1 MTASTQA
8 GLRASLYQDAPIPL
22 AVELHCPPGTVLAL
36 LGPSGSGK
44 TTVLRTIAGLMHP
57 QRGAIHCND
66 AVWVD
71 TDAGIRQTPQQRRV
85 GYLFQHFAL
94 FPHLTAAENV
104 MAGLE
109 HLPRSERA
117 ARARDLLM
125 RVHLDGLGDRRP
137 AALSGG
143 QQQRVAMARALA
155 RDPAALLLDEP
166 FSSVDRATREKLY
179 RELATLRRTLAM
191 PIILVT
197 HDLAEAA
204 MLADRIAVLHRGRT
218 LQSGPTGMVMTQPA
232 SATVARL
239 IDIRNIF
246 SATVLAQGSD
256 GSVIDWQGI
265 RLEAPGRSDFP
276 PGSRCQWCIR
286 ASQIVLHRRDRP
298 SQGERENPVSGRIVE
313 MVSLGDTVGLDIEVN
328 GARLQFSLSSHVAQR
343 NGLAPNEMV
352 TVSLRAEGI
361 HLMPE
366 ESATT

>member
-1 MTASTQA
+1 MTVSAQT
-8 GLRASLYQDAPIPL
+8 GLQVSLYQETPIPL

-44 TTVLRTIAGLMHP
+44 TTVLRSIAGLMHP
-57 QRGAIHCND
+57 QRGAIRCND

-71 TDAGIRQTPQQRRV
+71 TEAGIRQTPQQRRV

-94 FPHLTAAENV
+94 FPHLTAAQNV
-104 MAGLE
+104 MASLE

-117 ARARDLLM
+117 ARAHDLLT

-218 LQSGPTGMVMTQPA
+218 LQSGPTETVMTRPA

-246 SATVLAQGSD
+246 SATVLAQEPGS
-256 GSVIDWQGI
+256 SVIDWQGI
-265 RLEAPGRSDFP
+265 RLETTERPDLP

-286 ASQIVLHRRDRP
+286 GSQIVLHRRDRP

-328 GARLQFSLSSHVAQR
+328 GARLQFSLSSHVAKR
-343 NGLAPNEMV
+343 NGLAPNAMI

-366 ESATT
+366 ESAST